1 MTAGFGV
8 NQGKLYLF
16 EVKEGKLYLKDEPSD
31 FRSNPMR
38 LMELFSV
45 AQAESAELSDELNQ
59 MVRENLALVGRT
71 FRASPE
77 AGHAFIEILRN
88 RGRAGAALRMM
99 YETGFLGRFLPE
111 FGRITFLVQH
121 DSYHKYTIDEHTLRA
136 IEVLDQ
142 LTTGPGKFTRF
153 GKVLAELED
162 VAPLYLGLFL
172 HDIGKGHGGGHVSK
186 GVRIAERMCERLGFE
201 SESAARVIFL
211 VRQHLLMSHI
221 SQRRDL
227 SEEGLVDGFAEKVGD
242 LTNLNMLLLLTYAD
256 TSAVG
261 PGVWNDWKGSL
272 LWDLYTRARS
282 HLTVGRSPRWDYDRR
297 TAVKDQVITE
307 LAPEFLPSEVERHFA
322 MMPDRYFRATEPDRI
337 AQDLQLAK
345 RLDADSLAAD
355 WRVAEDKHCVE
366 LTVCTRDKAGLFAS
380 IAGTLTAHGV
390 NILSADLYTRE
401 DGVVLDTFK
410 VSQAGSHSPVKA
422 DKWARIEEHLKAA
435 IDGEYDVASAVKK
448 WLAEFHPS
456 GKRRRARPA
465 RQPAVRFD
473 SDASAANTVVEVR
486 AEDQP
491 GLAYKIAST
500 LAALEL
506 DISFARIT
514 TEKSHALDIFY
525 VTDSRG
531 QKLAPDDMPGIELA
545 LLEALS

>member
-1 MTAGFGV
+1 LTAGP
-8 NQGKLYLF
+8 
-16 EVKEGKLYLKDEPSD
+16 D
-31 FRSNPMR
+31 
-38 LMELFSV
+38 
-45 AQAESAELSDELNQ
+45 
-59 MVRENLALVGRT
+59 
-71 FRASPE
+71 
-77 AGHAFIEILRN
+77 
-88 RGRAGAALRMM
+88 
-99 YETGFLGRFLPE
+99 
-111 FGRITFLVQH
+111 
-121 DSYHKYTIDEHTLRA
+121 
-136 IEVLDQ
+136 
-142 LTTGPGKFTRF
+142 KFTRF

-186 GVRIAERMCERLGFE
+186 GVRIAERMCERLGFQD
-201 SESAARVIFL
+201 ESAARVIFL
-211 VRQHLLMSHI
+211 VKQHLLMSHI

-227 SEEGLVDGFAEKVGD
+227 SEEGLVDAFAEKVGD

-297 TAVKDQVITE
+297 TAVKEQVIAE
-307 LAPEFLPSEVERHFA
+307 VAPEFMPSEVERHFA
-322 MMPDRYFRATEPDRI
+322 MMPERYFRATDSDRI
-337 AQDLQLAK
+337 IQDLKLTRQL
-345 RLDADSLAAD
+345 DSDSLAAD

-366 LTVCTRDKAGLFAS
+366 LTVSTRDKGGLFAA

-410 VSQAGSHSPVKA
+410 ISQAGSHSPVKA

-435 IDGEYDVASAVKK
+435 IEGEYDVASAVKK
-448 WLAEFHPS
+448 WLVESHPA
-456 GKRRRARPA
+456 GKRRRVRPP

-500 LAALEL
+500 LAAIEL

-525 VTDSRG
+525 VADSRG
-531 QKLAPDDMPGIELA
+531 QKLALDDMPGVEMA